1 MTYLV
6 LIIALVFLLLSIQTT
21 FLRVVFPGDIVP
33 DLILIAAVYCGI
45 HLKKSRGIWLAALF
59 GFLQDCLSGGLLGVN
74 FLSKGLVGLF
84 FCAIKDKII
93 VQGIIPV
100 GFFIFATSL
109 VDGMIYFV
117 SMTSLLGGQIK
128 GNFLFS
134 SIILFGVCN
143 AVIAPFLFYMFDK
156 ARQWLHRKLPIQ
168 SLKSI

>member
-1 MTYLV
+1 MTHLV
-6 LIIALVFLLLSIQTT
+6 LMVALVFLLSIQTT
-21 FLRVVFPGDIVP
+21 FLRVIFPGNVVP
-33 DLILIAAVYCGI
+33 DLILIVAVYSGI
-45 HLKKSRGIWLAALF
+45 HLKKSRGIWLAALV
-59 GFLQDCLSGGLLGVN
+59 GFFQDCLSGGLLGVN
-74 FLSKGLVGLF
+74 FLSKGLAGLF
-84 FCAIKDKII
+84 FCVIKDKII

-143 AVIAPFLFYMFDK
+143 AVIAPFMFYMFDK
-156 ARQWLHRKLPIQ
+156 ARQWLHRKFPTQL
-168 SLKSI
+168 LKSI

>member
-1 MTYLV
+1 MTYLT
-6 LIIALVFLLLSIQTT
+6 LILALVLLLSIQTT
-21 FLRVVFPGDIVP
+21 LSTMFFWGSVAP

-45 HLKKSRGIWLAALF
+45 HLKKSRGIWLAALI
-59 GFLQDCLSGGLLGVN
+59 GFFQDCLSGGLLGVN
-74 FLSKGLVGLF
+74 FLSKGLAGLF
-84 FCAIKDKII
+84 FCVIKDKII
-93 VQGIIPV
+93 VQGIIPI